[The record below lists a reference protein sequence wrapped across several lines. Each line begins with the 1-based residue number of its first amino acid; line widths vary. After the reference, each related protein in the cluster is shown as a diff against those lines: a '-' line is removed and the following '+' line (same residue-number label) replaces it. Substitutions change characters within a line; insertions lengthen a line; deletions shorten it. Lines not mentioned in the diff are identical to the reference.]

1 METIT
6 LLYKEQPLLGLIATV
21 APIVAYNY
29 NPLYG
34 AIALVILLIL
44 VFMYRYTPINR
55 IGRLHVDD
63 DTLVCPA
70 NGIIDQIVQTDGQ
83 TLISIFLT
91 SLNAHT
97 VVYPG
102 NCRVLFQGK
111 NLALPTQ
118 YSSSISLIDKK
129 GYNNQMNSMPQYML
143 NGGENQLPED
153 VDNWDDL
160 ASLQYKASLT
170 MQEKN
175 NLVNADNIQTADAI
189 GSKSLN
195 AYLSNPNSKQVSQ
208 NQVTHILQLG
218 NNAQIHVNQLGK
230 ILSFNKRSTAYAGEL
245 MGVIQ
250 PSGYVTIM
258 IPKAT
263 SSKYKTPDYKQ
274 FYLNAELKVGD
285 KVSPKVFLGRYY

>member
-6 LLYKEQPLLGLIATV
+6 LLYKEQPILGLIATV
-21 APIVAYNY
+21 APIIAYKY

-44 VFMYRYTPINR
+44 VFMYRYTPINS
-55 IGRLHVDD
+55 IGRLHIDD

-83 TLISIFLT
+83 TLVSIFLT

-129 GYNNQMNSMPQYML
+129 GYNNQMNTMPQYML
-143 NGGENQLPED
+143 NSGEGELP
-153 VDNWDDL
+153 DDL
-160 ASLQYKASLT
+160 ASLQYKASPT

-189 GSKSLN
+189 GSESVN
-195 AYLSNPNSKQVSQ
+195 NYLSNPNSKMNKQ

-218 NNAQIHVNQLGK
+218 NDAQIHVNQLGK
-230 ILSFNKRSTAYAGEL
+230 ILSFDKRSTAYAGEL
-245 MGVIQ
+245 LGVIQ

-258 IPKAT
+258 IPLAT

-274 FYLNAELKVGD
+274 FYLNTELKVGD